1 MSVDEVVQSGA
12 TRVPPLHVVGDC
24 SYCSC
29 SMVTD
34 LVQWE
39 DVTVEGCDSGRM

>member
-34 LVQWE
+34 LVQCS
-39 DVTVEGCDSGRM
+39 VVLLTAALYTL